1 MNKIFI
7 EAKDRNTSEYHFID
21 TILSSFFS
29 LKEVEI
35 VPMDGISNLF
45 KEAILNQIAQAQI
58 MSDNVLVLA
67 DADTVAK
74 EWGFAKRKQDIEEKM
89 LVNNV
94 SFSFFLYPNHRDDG
108 DVEVLME
115 SIARRDLHSV
125 FFDCFEDYEKCVS
138 TKKDSMGHSVYNVP
152 DRKGKLHT
160 FISAQKLSNKQRKR
174 IGHGEWLFDNM
185 NYWNINSLALEP
197 LKEFFQAN
205 LI

>member
-1 MNKIFI
+1 MNKVFI
-7 EAKDRNTSEYHFID
+7 EAKDKNTSEYHLID

-29 LKEVEI
+29 IKEVEI

-45 KEAILNQIAQAQI
+45 KEAILNQIVQAQI

-94 SFSFFLYPNHRDDG
+94 SFPFFLYPNHRDDG

-115 SIARRDLHSV
+115 SVARRDLHSV
-125 FFDCFEDYEKCVS
+125 FFDCFEDYEKCIQRV
-138 TKKDSMGHSVYNVP
+138 KDSNGQPLYNTP
-152 DRKGKLHT
+152 NLKGKLHT
-160 FISAQKLSNKQRKR
+160 YVTAQKLSNNKRKR
-174 IGHGEWLFDNM
+174 LGHGDWQFNDPDLWDLNGDPLQPLIHF
-185 NYWNINSLALEP
+185 
-197 LKEFFQAN
+197 LKEN